1 MGDIKGGAMNVVQT
15 ADINKV
21 FDERIT
27 ALENDPAT
35 KQSVYAAEVG
45 KFAIELL
52 NEVRAKVLTYSS
64 EIQTR
69 RYKGEL

>member
-1 MGDIKGGAMNVVQT
+1 MNVVQT

-21 FDERIT
+21 LDEAIVE
-27 ALENDPAT
+27 LENDPAA
-35 KQSVYAAEVG
+35 KQSFYAAEVG
-45 KFAIELL
+45 KFSIELL
-52 NEVRAKVLTYSS
+52 NDVRKRILAYSS